1 MQCSTKN
8 CGPSGEVLH
17 SFLGKVRTETVDH
30 CSPCRG
36 KLWEGCQLKT
46 KTKLEAKTAV
56 RTKTAGPSEAK
67 TVGHHSEMSCSAV
80 LRCSL
85 GGPGRP
91 ARRDSKKP
99 TRAVTRIL
107 TRWRH
112 RGRRP
117 EGSVGG
123 TMEFARMENGFYE
136 KLVQSAGMWAHVA

>member
-17 SFLGKVRTETVDH
+17 SFLGKVSTETVDH

-85 GGPGRP
+85 GGLRDAILRNPRKQSLEYLQSSPGV
-91 ARRDSKKP
+91 AAYSQVLAA
-99 TRAVTRIL
+99 T
-107 TRWRH
+107 
-112 RGRRP
+112 GRQ
-117 EGSVGG
+117 G
-123 TMEFARMENGFYE
+123 
-136 KLVQSAGMWAHVA
+136 